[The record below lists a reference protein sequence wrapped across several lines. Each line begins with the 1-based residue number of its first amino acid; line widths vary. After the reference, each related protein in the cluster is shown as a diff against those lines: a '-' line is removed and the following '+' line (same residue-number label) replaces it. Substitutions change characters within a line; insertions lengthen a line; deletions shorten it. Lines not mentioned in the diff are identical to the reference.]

1 MKRENLLHFL
11 FALGIIGFFLYSFTQ
26 IDLSL
31 TLSKASVWQD
41 IQKSF
46 QHIGYFQRPLSTLI
60 FLILTLFLFLIYSL
74 YLKFSLANKLT
85 RKKVWYLIIFISIVL
100 SFSYNAFSY
109 DIFNNIFDAKILT
122 YYHQNPFIHKAL
134 DFPNDS
140 MLSFMHWTH
149 RTYPY
154 GPMALILTLPASF
167 LGFNYFLPT
176 FFLFKILN
184 AGFYLGTAYL
194 IEKIL
199 QKENKKTSL
208 FGLTLFA
215 LNPLVIIESLI
226 SAHNDIMMLFFATLG
241 VYFLFT
247 GKTFYSYFF
256 ILFSALIKF
265 VTAVLVI
272 PFLLRSLPMSK
283 KLATNID
290 SFASICLLFMGLAT
304 TFILTKLEIQPWY
317 FLWFIPFLA
326 LLRPR
331 AIIIFLTIG
340 LSLGLLLRY
349 TIFLYQGN
357 WDGYAP
363 EFKLIVSLIVPL
375 IFISFYFLQISAK
388 KLLKIV

>member
-134 DFPNDS
+134 DFPNDP

-154 GPMALILTLPASF
+154 GPMA
-167 LGFNYFLPT
+167 
-176 FFLFKILN
+176 
-184 AGFYLGTAYL
+184 YL
-194 IEKIL
+194 
-199 QKENKKTSL
+199 
-208 FGLTLFA
+208 
-215 LNPLVIIESLI
+215 
-226 SAHNDIMMLFFATLG
+226 
-241 VYFLFT
+241 
-247 GKTFYSYFF
+247 
-256 ILFSALIKF
+256 
-265 VTAVLVI
+265 
-272 PFLLRSLPMSK
+272 
-283 KLATNID
+283 
-290 SFASICLLFMGLAT
+290 LLF
-304 TFILTKLEIQPWY
+304 
-317 FLWFIPFLA
+317 
-326 LLRPR
+326 
-331 AIIIFLTIG
+331 
-340 LSLGLLLRY
+340 
-349 TIFLYQGN
+349 
-357 WDGYAP
+357 
-363 EFKLIVSLIVPL
+363 
-375 IFISFYFLQISAK
+375 
-388 KLLKIV
+388 

>member
-167 LGFNYFLPT
+167 LGIGNINLICFVFSFCLQVLLFSLPQRVPLNHHAILDLP
-176 FFLFKILN
+176 LF
-184 AGFYLGTAYL
+184 FYLPCY
-194 IEKIL
+194 
-199 QKENKKTSL
+199 NSPPPNYC
-208 FGLTLFA
+208 F
-215 LNPLVIIESLI
+215 
-226 SAHNDIMMLFFATLG
+226 
-241 VYFLFT
+241 Y
-247 GKTFYSYFF
+247 TFYLSD
-256 ILFSALIKF
+256 LI
-265 VTAVLVI
+265 
-272 PFLLRSLPMSK
+272 M
-283 KLATNID
+283 
-290 SFASICLLFMGLAT
+290 
-304 TFILTKLEIQPWY
+304 E
-317 FLWFIPFLA
+317 
-326 LLRPR
+326 
-331 AIIIFLTIG
+331 
-340 LSLGLLLRY
+340 
-349 TIFLYQGN
+349 
-357 WDGYAP
+357 
-363 EFKLIVSLIVPL
+363 
-375 IFISFYFLQISAK
+375 
-388 KLLKIV
+388 LKIGKNPERS